1 MHKTYKYTTQMK
13 TKRLLMLVF
22 ASAALLF
29 ASCTKETTYT
39 FTNNM
44 DMSDLQ
50 QYITDYAVYLSEYDA
65 TGSCV
70 ANNTIDSPS
79 QGVAYEF
86 TANSRAEKVK
96 VYIKVKLQY
105 GTTTSNWNRWVQ
117 QVYYLEEGK
126 NVDIVVNGETIVGTS
141 EP

>member
-1 MHKTYKYTTQMK
+1 MEMK
-13 TKRLLMLVF
+13 KILLGLAIVSMV
-22 ASAALLF
+22 ALTGC
-29 ASCTKETTYT
+29 SKETTYT

-44 DMSDLQ
+44 DWDDMSS
-50 QYITDYAVYLSEYDA
+50 YITDMDIYLSEYDA

-70 ANNTIDSPS
+70 ANNTISFPEL
-79 QGVAYEF
+79 GKAYEF
-86 TANSRAEKVK
+86 VANGRAEKIK

-105 GTTTSNWNRWVQ
+105 AGSTSNWNRWVQ

-126 NVDIVVNGETIVGTS
+126 NIDIVITGEIIVGTS